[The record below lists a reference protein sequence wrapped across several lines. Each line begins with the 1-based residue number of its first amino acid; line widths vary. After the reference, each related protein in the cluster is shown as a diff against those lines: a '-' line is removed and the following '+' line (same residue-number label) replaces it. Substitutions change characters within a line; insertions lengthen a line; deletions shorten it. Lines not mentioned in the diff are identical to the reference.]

1 MKMIVGIHKKDPTL
15 LQKSLLK
22 NYEKL
27 SRLSPK
33 NWASLYQKT
42 SN

>member
-1 MKMIVGIHKKDPTL
+1 MIVGIHKKDATL
-15 LQKSLLK
+15 SQKSLLK

-33 NWASLYQKT
+33 N
-42 SN
+42 